1 MLNENR
7 FLDIFRGHNIRP
19 MTQDYPMM
27 RNFSR
32 INKSTSCLTSN
43 FQKISICFL
52 KDFGPQ
58 CITGKIYSCDLFRI
72 IVVCMFIYIHMWCTC
87 ILTTV
92 NTTQRKTK
100 NDVIGLAMTTK
111 VTRNT
116 TAIASRIFLKSS
128 SAMT

>member
-1 MLNENR
+1 MHYWENVQLPSFPYNR
-7 FLDIFRGHNIRP
+7 VLH
-19 MTQDYPMM
+19 
-27 RNFSR
+27 
-32 INKSTSCLTSN
+32 
-43 FQKISICFL
+43 
-52 KDFGPQ
+52 
-58 CITGKIYSCDLFRI
+58 
-72 IVVCMFIYIHMWCTC
+72 VYIHMWCTY